1 MKKSIKNIFFKWISS
16 VKPTLRR
23 VLLVFADTAIIPIVI
38 WFGFFIKHEN
48 PLSEEFLSSVW
59 IIFASVFISLPLYFF
74 TGQYKGLTRYVGSKS
89 LYYLILRNAVLVV
102 ILMIYGKIF
111 NLSLPSGS
119 NLILFWILVSSI
131 SGGLRFL
138 LRDLLLYF
146 SDKKGKRITKI
157 GIYGAGASGAQLET
171 TLRLAGNYQVEFFID
186 DDQSLWG
193 RSLNNIP
200 IKSYEYLLKNNSNLD
215 EVLIAIPS
223 LNKSSLKKI
232 INPLKKLNITVMRIP
247 SFKEI
252 TNNKSDLD
260 SLKPILIEDIVG
272 RDTIPPD
279 LTLLSSAVDNKV
291 VLITG
296 AGGSIGSELSKTV
309 LSQNPKLLVLLERN
323 EPSLY
328 KIKRELE
335 SKHQDKKIV
344 TILGCASN
352 LKLIEH
358 ILSNFSINLVLHTAA
373 YKHVPLVEEN
383 PIVGLENNIFS
394 TMVICEASQKFS
406 IDKVVLISSD
416 KAVRPTN
423 IMGVSKRISELIV
436 QGFSDITSDKNN
448 QTIFSIVRFGN
459 VLGSSGSVVPLF
471 REQITKGGPIT
482 ITDKNMVRYFMTIE
496 EASYLVIQASALAKS
511 GEILLLDMGDPI
523 YIRELAEK
531 MIDLAGL
538 TLKNK
543 TNPDGDIEIM
553 YTGKRP
559 GEKLYEELLI
569 SAKSEKTN
577 HPLIFKARE
586 EYLPSGL
593 LFKKLKDLKIAL
605 INLNSKKTF
614 SILKDLVPE
623 WQKSKP

>member
-1 MKKSIKNIFFKWISS
+1 MKKSIRNILFRAISS
-16 VKPTLRR
+16 FKPTFRR
-23 VLLVFADTAIIPIVI
+23 VLLVFSDTAIIPFVI

-48 PLSEEFLSSVW
+48 PISEEFLSSIW
-59 IIFASVFISLPLYFF
+59 IIFAYIFIGVPIYFL

-89 LYYLILRNAVLVV
+89 LYYLILRNAVLVIV
-102 ILMIYGKIF
+102 LMIFGKIF
-111 NLSLPSGS
+111 NLTLPNGS

-131 SGGLRFL
+131 SGGIRFI
-138 LRDLLLYF
+138 LRDLLLYC
-146 SDKKGKRITKI
+146 SDKKDKKITTI
-157 GIYGAGASGAQLET
+157 VIYGAGASGAQLET
-171 TLRLAGNYQVEFFID
+171 TLRLSGNYQVDFFVD

-193 RSLNNIP
+193 RSLNNIS
-200 IKSYEYLLKNNSNLD
+200 IKSFEYLLNNKSNID
-215 EVLIAIPS
+215 QVLIAIPS

-232 INPLKKLNITVMRIP
+232 INPLKKLNITVKRIP

-252 TNNKSDLD
+252 TNNKSYLD

-279 LTLLSSAVDNKV
+279 LNLLSSAVDNKV
-291 VLITG
+291 ILITG

-335 SKHQDKKIV
+335 SKYQDKKIIA
-344 TILGCASN
+344 ILGCASN
-352 LKLIEH
+352 SKLIENT
-358 ILSNFSINLVLHTAA
+358 LLKFSINLVLHAAA

-383 PIVGLENNIFS
+383 PLVGLENNVFS
-394 TMVICEASQKFS
+394 TMVICNASQK
-406 IDKVVLISSD
+406 INVEKVVLISSD

-423 IMGVSKRISELIV
+423 IMGVSKRISELII
-436 QGFSDITSDKNN
+436 QGFSDNTTDKNN
-448 QTIFSIVRFGN
+448 KTIFSIVRFGN
-459 VLGSSGSVVPLF
+459 VLGSSGSVVPIF

-543 TNPDGDIEIM
+543 KNPDGEIEIR

-559 GEKLYEELLI
+559 GEKLSEELLI
-569 SAKSEKTN
+569 STKSEKTY

-586 EYLPSGL
+586 EYLPSEF
-593 LFKKLKDLKIAL
+593 LFEKLKDLKIAL

-623 WQKSKP
+623 WQNSKT